1 MKRILVLVA
10 ILTVMTAH
18 TAYAYEEFFHD
29 DRISIDIPAGFTAA
43 VEEYEYGDF
52 VSAGYIISDDGKDYA
67 QIVGMPYDGEFDY
80 LFSEEDADDF
90 YNAKGRHV
98 LDRFFKD
105 SLEDVYTEEPG
116 FFRGDGSSFMFCTV
130 RYNEND
136 RIFGYVFMLP
146 EDNSIQFIVFR
157 GFGLKQAQDMA
168 STYES
173 YGFYDRKPALY
184 EGSIST
190 IVNSAVLAAA
200 VAVCASFIA
209 AVIRMRKKR
218 LSGFSAASS
227 VRRGHFGGKN
237 RDAESSDDMTTYS
250 TCTYEESLRT
260 LYRSGL
266 LTKDQLNE
274 MIEKHRGE

>member
-29 DRISIDIPAGFTAA
+29 DRISIDIPDGFTA
-43 VEEYEYGDF
+43 VTGEYEAGDF
-52 VSAGYIISDDGKDYA
+52 VSAGYIISDDGNEYA
-67 QIVGMPYDGEFDY
+67 QVFGMPYDGEFDY
-80 LFSEEDADDF
+80 LFSEEDAEDF
-90 YNAKGRHV
+90 YNARGMQV
-98 LDRFFKD
+98 LRSFFEEQSD
-105 SLEDVYTEEPG
+105 DVYTEAPG
-116 FFRGDGSSFMFCTV
+116 FFEGEKSNFMFCTV
-130 RYNEND
+130 RLSEND
-136 RIFGYVFMLP
+136 SLYGYVFMLP
-146 EDNSIQFIVFR
+146 EDNSIQFILFR
-157 GFGLKQAQDMA
+157 GFSLKQAQNMA

-190 IVNSAVLAAA
+190 IVNSAVLATA

-209 AVIRMRKKR
+209 AVIRMRRKR

>member
-1 MKRILVLVA
+1 MKRILAMIAV
-10 ILTVMTAH
+10 LTVMISN

-29 DRISIDIPAGFTAA
+29 DRISIDIPAGFTAE

-116 FFRGDGSSFMFCTV
+116 FFIGDGSSFMFCTV

-173 YGFYDRKPALY
+173 YGFYEREPALY
-184 EGSIST
+184 GGDHMMIMNT
-190 IVNSAVLAAA
+190 AVLAAA
-200 VAVCASFIA
+200 MAVCAAFFA
-209 AVIRMRKKR
+209 VVIRIRRKK
-218 LSGFSAASS
+218 SA
-227 VRRGHFGGKN
+227 GTDNG
-237 RDAESSDDMTTYS
+237 ESEAADDRVTYS
-250 TCTYEESLRT
+250 SCTYEESLQT

-266 LTKDQLNE
+266 LTKNQLNE
-274 MIEKHRGE
+274 MIEKHRRE

>member
-1 MKRILVLVA
+1 MKRILALIAV
-10 ILTVMTAH
+10 LTVMISN
-18 TAYAYEEFFHD
+18 TAYAYEEFFHN

-173 YGFYDRKPALY
+173 YGFYEREPALY
-184 EGSIST
+184 DGGNTMIM
-190 IVNSAVLAAA
+190 NAAVLAATM
-200 VAVCASFIA
+200 AVCAAFFA
-209 AVIRMRKKR
+209 AVIRIRRKR
-218 LSGFSAASS
+218 AAGSAASS
-227 VRRGHFGGKN
+227 SVRADRVHENK
-237 RDAESSDDMTTYS
+237 RKPEAADEMITYS
-250 TCTYEESLRT
+250 SCTYEESLQT

-266 LTKDQLNE
+266 LTKNQLNE